1 MSSRNELRD
10 TLRDDERRRR
20 EEARV
25 LQMQTQLDELRGLV
39 RELIS
44 RQGRGE
50 EQFKFYEV
58 GLAEL
63 RASLEQHRHEVQQG
77 GQARQLEDA
86 RIRQQ
91 LSELDERID
100 ENAKPVRTIQAHVA
114 EVVESIRRG
123 RDDNQAELRRY
134 EELKTG
140 IEHVA
145 AQSERS
151 ADMLILLRETLDS
164 VRNDHSQL
172 ERDLLK
178 VDDAVRIVEQ
188 DARRRATEI
197 AQEID
202 NLAVQ
207 IKELRPIFGQLEAM
221 IADVRDSIVHVDPA
235 LGELERA
242 DETIREELTRIY
254 SQGLERDELQSERH
268 DELRVQLDVNV
279 RDLRQ
284 QATQQHERLD
294 ERLDNLG
301 DSLRE
306 LTYRLNLIDMRLD
319 ELRDTDLRLRR
330 ELWHAH
336 EMRTRMRLDQIQ
348 AELES
353 VVDDRRQVEAELS
366 KGGAAPTAQPRSNS
380 GGVS

>member
-1 MSSRNELRD
+1 MSARNDLRD

-25 LQMQTQLDELRGLV
+25 LQIQTQLDELRGLV
-39 RELIS
+39 RELIT

-63 RASLEQHRHEVQQG
+63 RASLEQHRHEVQQA

-123 RDDNQAELRRY
+123 RDDNQAENRRY
-134 EELKTG
+134 EELKSS

-145 AQSERS
+145 AQAERN
-151 ADMLILLRETLDS
+151 ADMLILLRETQDAL
-164 VRNDHSQL
+164 RNEQSQHA
-172 ERDLLK
+172 RDILK
-178 VDDAVRIVEQ
+178 VDDAIRIVEQ

-197 AQEID
+197 TQEID
-202 NLAVQ
+202 NLAAQ

-221 IADVRDSIVHVDPA
+221 IEDVRESIVHIDPA
-235 LGELERA
+235 LAELEQA

-254 SQGLERDELQSERH
+254 SQALECDELQSERH

-284 QATQQHERLD
+284 LATQQHTRLD
-294 ERLDNLG
+294 ERLDHLG
-301 DSLRE
+301 DNMRE
-306 LTYRLNLIDMRLD
+306 LTYRLSLIDMRLD
-319 ELRDTDLRLRR
+319 ELRDADVRLRR

-366 KGGAAPTAQPRSNS
+366 KGGASAPAQPRNNS
-380 GGVS
+380 GGVN